1 MSEAFDRYIGRGR
14 PAFVEKVLPSFGEVA
29 ALVHSVRGLVSVA
42 HLKARGTRSFLERL
56 KNEGLDAIETRHPSH
71 DGDVRSRLT
80 DISLRLGLLRTGGSD
95 WHGDPEPGESH
106 GGLGSQDVPLDWLE
120 RLDRL
125 RAGLPAAAAP

>member
-1 MSEAFDRYIGRGR
+1 
-14 PAFVEKVLPSFGEVA
+14 
-29 ALVHSVRGLVSVA
+29 VA
-42 HLKARGTRSFLERL
+42 HLKDRGTRSFLERL